1 MSWLDFNNQ
10 FTPHSRHYSQRVTGR
25 NDSDIICVPCS
36 VIGTYNLSGINYFY
50 VRNTKDLRITIL
62 IKAVLEQHPNWFC
75 MYFSHKISNR
85 L

>member
-10 FTPHSRHYSQRVTGR
+10 FTTHSRHYSQRVTGR
-25 NDSDIICVPCS
+25 NDSDIICAPCS

-62 IKAVLEQHPNWFC
+62 RVFKAVLEQHPNWFC
-75 MYFSHKISNR
+75 MYFSHKI
-85 L
+85 